1 MIRGT
6 CSPSG
11 KFSGG
16 ARACKHSM
24 AYYSTDPDQLNDFG
38 CGADCSCNSRTLSP
52 LSGSQQDGVFYGQ
65 LGQAGE
71 RQREALAKRLQSTPV
86 GRALAKMGAKISI
99 EKPPPLH
106 PLHWVRGQS
115 GFELHCGRRPKT
127 NVVFGLFD
135 QQKKFLAWYLF
146 SSIVDPKSQRECK
159 KTGREPVVKTFG
171 VDHGAATA
179 TPSFKN
185 KIDVAELVSDAK
197 SPFAT
202 IFLDTTISRNHITC
216 TLKLNTK
223 SNGLV
228 RLVFGFRKVSEPS
241 SANVAIPGK
250 LSFLGVGPFDEG
262 KFAPWAP
269 FGPQGIAVMRAI
281 SNF

>member
-1 MIRGT
+1 
-6 CSPSG
+6 
-11 KFSGG
+11 
-16 ARACKHSM
+16 M
-24 AYYSTDPDQLNDFG
+24 AYYSTDPNQLNDFG

-86 GRALAKMGAKISI
+86 GRALAKMGVKISI

-115 GFELHCGRRPKT
+115 GFEVYCGGRRPKT

-135 QQKKFLAWYLF
+135 HAKKSLAWYLF
-146 SSIVDPKSQRECK
+146 SSIVDPSSQRECK
-159 KTGREPVVKTFG
+159 KTGAEPVVKPFG

-185 KIDVAELVSDAK
+185 EIDVAELVSDAK
-197 SPFAT
+197 TPLAA
-202 IFLDTTISRNHITC
+202 IFLDTTASRNHITC
-216 TLKLNTK
+216 TLRLNTK

-228 RLVFGFRKVSEPS
+228 RLVFGFRKVADPAT
-241 SANVAIPGK
+241 ANVSIPGK
-250 LSFLGVGPFDEG
+250 ILSLGVEPFDEG

-281 SNF
+281 SKF

>member
-1 MIRGT
+1 MYI
-6 CSPSG
+6 
-11 KFSGG
+11 
-16 ARACKHSM
+16 
-24 AYYSTDPDQLNDFG
+24 LNQRILGFR
-38 CGADCSCNSRTLSP
+38 NSRPLSP
-52 LSGSQQDGVFYGQ
+52 LSEFQQDGVFYGQ
-65 LGQAGE
+65 FGQAGE
-71 RQREALAKRLQSTPV
+71 RQREAMAKRLQSTPV
-86 GRALAKMGAKISI
+86 GRALAKMGARISI
-99 EKPPPLH
+99 EKAPPLH

-115 GFELHCGRRPKT
+115 GFDLDCGGPRPKT

-135 QQKKFLAWYLF
+135 QQKKYLAWYLF

-159 KTGREPVVKTFG
+159 KTGSEPVVKPFG
-171 VDHGAATA
+171 IDHGAATA

-197 SPFAT
+197 SPSAT
-202 IFLDTTISRNHITC
+202 IFLDSTASRNHITC
-216 TLKLNTK
+216 TLRLNTK

-241 SANVAIPGK
+241 SANVAIAGK
-250 LSFLGVGPFDEG
+250 VYFLGVGPFDEG

-269 FGPQGIAVMRAI
+269 FGPQGIAVRRAT

>member
-1 MIRGT
+1 MYI
-6 CSPSG
+6 
-11 KFSGG
+11 
-16 ARACKHSM
+16 
-24 AYYSTDPDQLNDFG
+24 LNQRIPGFR
-38 CGADCSCNSRTLSP
+38 NSRALSP
-52 LSGSQQDGVFYGQ
+52 LSGSQQDGLFYGQ
-65 LGQAGE
+65 LGQASE
-71 RQREALAKRLQSTPV
+71 RQKTAMAKRLQNTPV

-99 EKPPPLH
+99 EKAPHPH

-115 GFELHCGRRPKT
+115 GFELHCGGRQPKT

-135 QQKKFLAWYLF
+135 QQKKSLAWYLF

-159 KTGREPVVKTFG
+159 KTGVEPVEKTFG

-185 KIDVAELVSDAK
+185 KIGVEQLVSDAK
-197 SPFAT
+197 SPSAT
-202 IFLDTTISRNHITC
+202 IFLDTTTSRNHITC
-216 TLKLNTK
+216 TLKLDTK

-241 SANVAIPGK
+241 RANVTIPGK
-250 LSFLGVGPFDEG
+250 VSFLGVELFDEG
-262 KFAPWAP
+262 KFAPHAP
-269 FGPQGIAVMRAI
+269 FGPQGKAVMTAI

>member
-1 MIRGT
+1 MYIL
-6 CSPSG
+6 
-11 KFSGG
+11 
-16 ARACKHSM
+16 
-24 AYYSTDPDQLNDFG
+24 DQRIPGFR
-38 CGADCSCNSRTLSP
+38 NSRALSP
-52 LSGSQQDGVFYGQ
+52 LSGSQQDGLFYGQ
-65 LGQAGE
+65 LGQASE
-71 RQREALAKRLQSTPV
+71 RQRKALAKRLQNTPV

-99 EKPPPLH
+99 EKAPPLH

-115 GFELHCGRRPKT
+115 GFELHCGGRQPKT

-135 QQKKFLAWYLF
+135 QQKKSLAWYLF

-185 KIDVAELVSDAK
+185 KIGVEELVSDAK
-197 SPFAT
+197 SPSAT
-202 IFLDTTISRNHITC
+202 IFLDTTTSRNHITC

-241 SANVAIPGK
+241 RANVTIPGK
-250 LSFLGVGPFDEG
+250 VSLLGVGPFDEG
-262 KFAPWAP
+262 KFAPLAP
-269 FGPQGIAVMRAI
+269 FGPQGKAVMTAI